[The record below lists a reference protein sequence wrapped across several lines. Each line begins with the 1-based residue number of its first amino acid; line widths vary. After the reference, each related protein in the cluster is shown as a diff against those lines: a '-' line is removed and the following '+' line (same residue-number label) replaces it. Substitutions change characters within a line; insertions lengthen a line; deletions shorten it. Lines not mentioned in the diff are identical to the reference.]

1 MKMNLFT
8 FKQQAQD
15 FILRLFVDS
24 YSPIHKSYYTG
35 GNVGTHKRLYQ

>member
-8 FKQQAQD
+8 VKQRAQD

-24 YSPIHKSYYTG
+24 YSTLPKTYYTG
-35 GNVGTHKRLYQ
+35 GHVGTHERLHQ

>member
-1 MKMNLFT
+1 MKMNLIT

-24 YSPIHKSYYTG
+24 YTPIHKSYYIG
-35 GNVGTHKRLYQ
+35 GQVGTCKRLHQ